1 MRVTIREMRTE
12 DIASVAGIGTESSQ
26 SPWTEKN
33 VLSYFLRED
42 TLFMVAEAA
51 DGEAAANNGTTAA
64 DSGTAA
70 DDEAPAGSGGEAAV
84 GSDGEA
90 PAGSGGEA
98 PALLGFTA
106 LLLTPPESDVLDIV
120 VQREY
125 RGRGIGRKLLDT
137 ACDYA
142 LLAGVDTTFLE
153 VRPSNTP
160 ARRLYARLGF
170 TQCGIRKAYYTDPA
184 EDAIAMVRR
193 RNIISLSPADVVTG
207 P

>member
-51 DGEAAANNGTTAA
+51 DGEAPANNGTTAA
-64 DSGTAA
+64 DGGTAA
-70 DDEAPAGSGGEAAV
+70 DGEA
-84 GSDGEA
+84 
-90 PAGSGGEA
+90 AGSGGEA

-120 VQREY
+120 VRREY